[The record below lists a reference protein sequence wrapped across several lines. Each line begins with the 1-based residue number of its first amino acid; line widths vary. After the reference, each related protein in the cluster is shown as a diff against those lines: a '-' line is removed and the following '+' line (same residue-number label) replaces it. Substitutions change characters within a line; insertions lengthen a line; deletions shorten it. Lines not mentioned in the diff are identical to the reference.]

1 MNLQGWYCHYRQHQP
16 TLFQLA
22 QLGVHRPDQQALR
35 FYCLLLSSHHSKPL
49 LANST
54 SPVPLL
60 QGWSSRLSCNCQSP
74 HQVSLQVNPFP
85 IAPAPERQHQPH
97 LRSSPPAGPST
108 SVSNTRCPLP
118 VSCQTSR
125 LCRSLQGHAAYRSL
139 GICRSLPIIVHV
151 RHPSSTFSA

>member
-74 HQVSLQVNPFP
+74 HQFSQHVNPLP
-85 IAPAPERQHQPH
+85 IAPAPECQHRPH

-118 VSCQTSR
+118 KPLGPLSNQSALQVSAEPCRLWRSR
-125 LCRSLQGHAAYRSL
+125 GLQ
-139 GICRSLPIIVHV
+139 V
-151 RHPSSTFSA
+151 SANHCPR